1 MKTLIN
7 GIKKETKMGR
17 ETILKLIKT
26 NKPELLPL
34 PKIDETI
41 FAEELNLIETFK
53 NNVELVGGSIKEI
66 TVKEIDREI
75 KKMFPNAEQIASL
88 AKESSLGTISIS
100 GKTNPHD
107 LEHIELA
114 IVKGELGVAENGAVW
129 ISESQCIARV
139 LPFITNDLII
149 VLSKDRLCLHMLE
162 AYDLIADRERN
173 FGLFISGPS
182 KTADIEQSLV
192 IGAQG
197 AMSLTVFLV

>member
-1 MKTLIN
+1 
-7 GIKKETKMGR
+7 MGR

-129 ISESQCIARV
+129 ISENQCIVRV

-149 VLSKDRLCLHMLE
+149 VLSKDKLCLHMLD
-162 AYDLIADRERN
+162 AYDLIAERERN

>member
-1 MKTLIN
+1 
-7 GIKKETKMGR
+7 MGR

-75 KKMFPNAEQIASL
+75 KKMFPNAEQIVSL

-100 GKTNPHD
+100 GKTNPHN

-129 ISESQCIARV
+129 ISENQCIVRV

-149 VLSKDRLCLHMLE
+149 VLSKDKLCLHMLD
-162 AYDLIADRERN
+162 AYDLIAERERS

-192 IGAQG
+192 IGAQA

>member
-1 MKTLIN
+1 
-7 GIKKETKMGR
+7 MGR

-75 KKMFPNAEQIASL
+75 KKMFPNAEQIVSL

-100 GKTNPHD
+100 GKTNPHN

>member
-1 MKTLIN
+1 
-7 GIKKETKMGR
+7 MGR

-75 KKMFPNAEQIASL
+75 KKMFPNAEQIVSL

-100 GKTNPHD
+100 GKTNPHN

-129 ISESQCIARV
+129 ISENQCIVRV

>member
-1 MKTLIN
+1 MN
-7 GIKKETKMGR
+7 GIKKEMKMGR
-17 ETILKLIKT
+17 EAILKSIKA
-26 NKPELLPL
+26 NKPALLPV
-34 PKIDETI
+34 PEIDVTI

-53 NNVELVGGSIKEI
+53 NNVILVGGSIKEI
-66 TVKEIDREI
+66 TARDIDREI
-75 KKMFPNAEQIASL
+75 KEMYPNAEQIVSVL
-88 AKESSLGTISIS
+88 EGSSVGTVSITE
-100 GKTNPHD
+100 KTNPHD

-129 ISESQCIARV
+129 ISENQCIVRV

-162 AYDLIADRERN
+162 AYDLIAERERN
-173 FGLFISGPS
+173 FGVFISGPS

>member
-75 KKMFPNAEQIASL
+75 KKMFPNAEQIVSL

-100 GKTNPHD
+100 GKTNPHN

-129 ISESQCIARV
+129 ISENQCIVRV

-149 VLSKDRLCLHMLE
+149 VLSKDKLCLHMLD
-162 AYDLIADRERN
+162 AYDLIAERERS

-192 IGAQG
+192 IGAQA